1 MQKAGETDITS
12 ILTPTDVLML
22 LRMPSPITPEKGVMH
37 QHLQKD
43 VSPRWGSYFTP
54 LGEGELLGLHGA
66 PTVLLEAGSVETS
79 YTWNGTRTPE
89 TGRKRGPWSGIF
101 RPQPFSSRLTVLPP
115 PPTSSAR
122 IIRSHVDIEG
132 SGPECNSD
140 RRETASHTSSY

>member
-43 VSPRWGSYFTP
+43 VSPRWGSYFAP

-79 YTWNGTRTPE
+79 YT
-89 TGRKRGPWSGIF
+89 
-101 RPQPFSSRLTVLPP
+101 
-115 PPTSSAR
+115 
-122 IIRSHVDIEG
+122 
-132 SGPECNSD
+132 
-140 RRETASHTSSY
+140 